1 MTPPVL
7 ISIIPDK
14 TGAPRPGSATPVLE
28 LHAGEKVTGTVEVKV
43 LEDLQFGS
51 FRIGFLWH
59 TEGRGNRVSGSG
71 GASILS
77 GEGNWLAGDRLTFP
91 FSVRAPWGPL
101 SYSGRILSVEWSL
114 EARVCRSMLKSDI
127 GERIPLRLS
136 SGPDVG
142 EYEIWEKPQIARR
155 LEAAKRGFGGV
166 WFTVGLAVLLGSLVL
181 AVIRSWDFHG
191 IDRWVFSL
199 VMAGGF
205 FLTMKGIWRR
215 LARGKLGEPTVQLST
230 TELRRGDEILYSLV
244 LRPEQR
250 TELRSLEVVL
260 ECEERVV
267 QGHGQYRS
275 HKRKAVYEKRVPLAR
290 NLVVEPHRGFKKKGT
305 ISVPEDGPPSFGA
318 QDNQVVW
325 WLHFKADI
333 VGWPDWDEP
342 HLLTVKP

>member
-43 LEDLQFGS
+43 LEDIQFGS
-51 FRIGFLWH
+51 FRIGFLWQ

-77 GEGNWLAGDRLTFP
+77 GEGNWRAGDRLTFP
-91 FSVRAPWGPL
+91 FSVGAPWGPL

-114 EARVCRSMLKSDI
+114 EARVCRSMLRSDI
-127 GERIPLRLS
+127 GERIPVRLS
-136 SGPDVG
+136 SGPDMG
-142 EYEIWEKPQIARR
+142 EYEVWEKPQIPRR

-191 IDRWVFSL
+191 VGRWIFSF

-205 FLTMKGIWRR
+205 LLTMKGLWRR
-215 LARGKLGEPTVQLST
+215 LARGKLGEPAVQLST
-230 TELRRGDEILYSLV
+230 TELRRGEEILFSMV
-244 LRPEQR
+244 LRPDQR
-250 TELRSLEVVL
+250 TELRSLEVIL

-275 HKRKAVYEKRVPLAR
+275 HKRKTVYEKQVPLAR

-318 QDNQVVW
+318 QDNQIVW